1 MNTKTSIIAVLIA
14 GFLIYSHQSNSWINY
29 DKSVTVSKL
38 PVQVET
44 TKASFEY
51 KGFTITP
58 LAAFQIEAR
67 LLSKRK
73 YFLGNEAKLAPVDY
87 ALGWGPMSNFNILK
101 ELDISQ
107 SNRWYF
113 YQYKTPPILPNDII
127 AHSGNMHLIPATQ
140 TVARKIKSVRRGE
153 IILLKGYLVN
163 VSSQKGW
170 HWLSSLSRTDTGSG
184 SCEVVWVEEL
194 KKM

>member
-14 GFLIYSHQSNSWINY
+14 GFLLYSHQSNSWINY

-44 TKASFEY
+44 TKAPFEY
-51 KGFTITP
+51 KGFTLTP

-73 YFLGNEAKLAPVDY
+73 YLLGNEAKLAPVDY
-87 ALGWGPMSNFNILK
+87 ALGWGPMSNHNVLK
-101 ELDISQ
+101 EIDISQ

-113 YQYKTPPILPNDII
+113 YQYKIPPISPDEII
-127 AHSGNMHLIPATQ
+127 THSGNMHLIPATASI
-140 TVARKIKSVRRGE
+140 ARKIKSIRRGE
-153 IILLKGYLVN
+153 IIALKGYLVN
-163 VSSQKGW
+163 VSAKDGW
-170 HWLSSLSRTDTGSG
+170 HWHSSLSRTDTGSG

-194 KKM
+194 EKL